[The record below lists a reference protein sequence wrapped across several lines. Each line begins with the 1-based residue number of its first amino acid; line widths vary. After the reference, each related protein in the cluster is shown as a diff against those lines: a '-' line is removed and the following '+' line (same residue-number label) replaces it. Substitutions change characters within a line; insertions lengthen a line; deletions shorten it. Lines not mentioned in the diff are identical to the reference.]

1 MPLSVVQASIDSKLV
16 TNFFLYTIYDVVFYE
31 YAVRMAF
38 LDHALLAHGDCPYH
52 ISTEAAAARFGILD
66 HPESGR
72 PGYVRLSSEMGF
84 VNSYC
89 MVGPKY
95 NCYNTLYVCSPRK
108 FDGVQMSACTGRDK
122 KDRRL
127 YMLSFGNP
135 PRGENRGNTPTR
147 THKLL
152 RNLDEAIKETQYHQ
166 DGGWSYAVQVREV
179 Y

>member
-1 MPLSVVQASIDSKLV
+1 MYIIS
-16 TNFFLYTIYDVVFYE
+16 DVVFCE
-31 YAVRMAF
+31 YLYTVRITF
-38 LDHALLAHGDCPYH
+38 LNNTLLAHGDCPYH
-52 ISTEAAAARFGILD
+52 MSTEAVTARFGIMQD
-66 HPESGR
+66 RESGR

-108 FDGVQMSACTGRDK
+108 FDGVQMSAYTGKDK

-135 PRGENRGNTPTR
+135 PRGMNGDNTPAG

-152 RNLDEAIKETQYHQ
+152 RFLDNAISQTQYHK
-166 DGGWSYAVQVREV
+166 DGGWSYALQVCEV
-179 Y
+179 H